1 MYFKNDICYYTH
13 CSPVIIKLR
22 KQGNKRLIF
31 LVFSFFLVVNIASSG
46 GHFDAWDGVE
56 TFLVT
61 ESMVLK
67 HSAKLY
73 PDVPS
78 IQKLYFDINTSVANN
93 KAFQNKKS
101 DNSLE
106 PMYTVRSLLLS
117 AIAVPFYYA
126 ALLLSAS
133 PIPVVAIL
141 VNSLIISLTCVVV
154 FCFSLDVYNSRKISF
169 VLSLIFGVCSFIWP
183 YITSLFPQPVQTLCI
198 FTSAYFIYISTRQY
212 KTGNIVISNNNTI
225 ITNNTDKNKKAYFAA
240 GLSALFLGL
249 SVIAHPTS
257 ALVIPGFIVYSF
269 FTSRGNRKTFVSF
282 LIVLAI
288 MAMFISLINY
298 WRFGSLWNFGYGS
311 TQSLSI
317 HSIHN
322 GWDGLA
328 GLIGSTGTGLIF
340 FFPIAILFP
349 LALTYV
355 YRRNKWL
362 FFISA
367 YVFFVF
373 WFFFGTIST
382 PIQGTPKPFGWS
394 GGGWG
399 PRYLAPT
406 LPFITLSIGA
416 LLTLFK
422 QRVRVIKVLKVSTII
437 LCAAGFVVNLLGV
450 LVWYHYGYVYGWIVE
465 QLGKLD
471 MTVTDLNSMEVM
483 TWNPIYSPIILHAK
497 ALMSGFVTQIR
508 PGHDWTSYGLA
519 PCPYDLFLLCKFA
532 PTSVLIL
539 LAVIAILGLII
550 VNQIKHENDSGRLTS
565 IKKFS

>member
-1 MYFKNDICYYTH
+1 
-13 CSPVIIKLR
+13 
-22 KQGNKRLIF
+22 
-31 LVFSFFLVVNIASSG
+31 
-46 GHFDAWDGVE
+46 
-56 TFLVT
+56 
-61 ESMVLK
+61 
-67 HSAKLY
+67 
-73 PDVPS
+73 
-78 IQKLYFDINTSVANN
+78 
-93 KAFQNKKS
+93 
-101 DNSLE
+101 
-106 PMYTVRSLLLS
+106 
-117 AIAVPFYYA
+117 
-126 ALLLSAS
+126 
-133 PIPVVAIL
+133 
-141 VNSLIISLTCVVV
+141 
-154 FCFSLDVYNSRKISF
+154 
-169 VLSLIFGVCSFIWP
+169 
-183 YITSLFPQPVQTLCI
+183 
-198 FTSAYFIYISTRQY
+198 
-212 KTGNIVISNNNTI
+212 
-225 ITNNTDKNKKAYFAA
+225 
-240 GLSALFLGL
+240 
-249 SVIAHPTS
+249 
-257 ALVIPGFIVYSF
+257 
-269 FTSRGNRKTFVSF
+269 VSF

-382 PIQGTPKPFGWS
+382 PPPQQPPTTKSLSWS

-465 QLGKLD
+465 QRPKFD
-471 MTVTDLNSMEVM
+471 NKAEDTEVFENSMEIM

-532 PTSVLIL
+532 PTSILIL
-539 LAVIAILGLII
+539 LPTIGFLGIMVIKEITRDYDVRKLSS
-550 VNQIKHENDSGRLTS
+550 VKE
-565 IKKFS
+565 FS